1 MKKAYRDGKPF
12 VAFYI
17 VEYSQYQQSLPD
29 WERMVVVDVGVVF
42 HYFRVQRK
50 GKKHRD
56 NLLKNFIAN

>member
-1 MKKAYRDGKPF
+1 
-12 VAFYI
+12 
-17 VEYSQYQQSLPD
+17 
-29 WERMVVVDVGVVF
+29 MVMVDVGVVF